1 MANILLIA
9 NLNCDRILQLGS
21 ALTTGGRH
29 HYQDMGRRLGGGGAN
44 TGMGLLFAGHRVTLV
59 SQIGNDETADW
70 LLAEASLRGLD
81 CHLLQ
86 RNDLSTPEL
95 LLLMTPD
102 AERTIIRPQRPTFT
116 LGCAPDFTQWQALY
130 INSSA
135 HGAVLWSAEALK
147 VCLVVAQ
154 LPKDAS
160 IRPCHILIASLSD
173 LNKQQNDTSAFWQYA
188 QKIAGPK
195 LRYFI
200 VTDGEKGAHVYSAT
214 QTQHIAAI
222 KAEVI
227 DTTGAGDAFAA
238 GVIDALVRGENILQ
252 AMAQGAQWSAI
263 AVSTQ
268 SSVPGE
274 RLQRYIQH
282 AP

>member
-9 NLNCDRILQLGS
+9 NLNCDRILQLDS
-21 ALTTGGRH
+21 PLTTGGRH

-44 TGMGLLFAGHRVTLV
+44 TGMGLLFADHRVTLV

-86 RNDLSTPEL
+86 RNDLATPEL

-116 LGCAPDFTQWQALY
+116 LGHAPDFTQWQALY

-135 HGAVLWSAEALK
+135 LGAASWSAEALNT
-147 VCLVVAQ
+147 CLVVAQ

-160 IRPCHILIASLSD
+160 VRPCHILIASLSD
-173 LNKQQNDTSAFWQYA
+173 LNKQQEDTSAFWQFA
-188 QKIAGPK
+188 QKIAGPE

-200 VTDGEKGAHVYSAT
+200 VTDGEKRRT
-214 QTQHIAAI
+214 C
-222 KAEVI
+222 
-227 DTTGAGDAFAA
+227 
-238 GVIDALVRGENILQ
+238 L
-252 AMAQGAQWSAI
+252 
-263 AVSTQ
+263 
-268 SSVPGE
+268 
-274 RLQRYIQH
+274 
-282 AP
+282 